1 MTPTDFDKYLAG
13 AVVPTDGSV
22 TLGALEMMLL
32 PFFDPTAMTT
42 HLMAA
47 CVITVTD
54 ASLDP
59 SGSPTSHTTVV
70 GYYEPAGAPEYV
82 LLCGEKFLESRDL
95 SEPDARKRCTD
106 ALEALPSAV
115 QARLLKDLMSHYGSC
130 PTSDARCQFYL
141 NFRRKKEICKHVSAT
156 LAYLRDNVS
165 DFQDQLVQMFSTA
178 ISGTAPAG
186 TKSQTMSLEEL
197 VFRTPVLLEGDRGAG
212 KTTDART
219 LARAQG
225 CWLVEAAGH
234 ESVEAVELLGFLMQ
248 NPEDGR
254 LVWKDGPLSEAVR
267 RAGSGTKVVLL
278 LDELLRIPTR
288 MMSVLLTF
296 LSPFEGRYWLRTG
309 RAASVTDGVA
319 TEEMLSCPVENLAV
333 IATTNVGA
341 AYAVDDMDEAIRER
355 FTVLRQDTE
364 LSKLAAILKSVGETY
379 GNTPVAVKT
388 LLKFF
393 DLMGHLKQRGQVASG
408 PTTRT
413 LTRALE
419 LSGGRDEDMLRAL
432 RTLALLW
439 VDRDTEGRPV
449 PEQMEAV
456 NEAIDDAYKDSTK
469 TKRGG
474 K

>member
-1 MTPTDFDKYLAG
+1 MKPTDFEKYLTG
-13 AVVPTDGSV
+13 AAAPADGSV
-22 TLGALEMMLL
+22 TLGAMRQALL
-32 PFFDPTAMTT
+32 PYFDPTAMTT

-47 CVITVTD
+47 YVITVTD
-54 ASLDP
+54 TALDP
-59 SGSPTSHTTVV
+59 SGTATSHTTVV
-70 GYYEPAGAPEYV
+70 GYYESAGAQEYV

-95 SEPDARKRCTD
+95 SEPDARARCTA
-106 ALEALPSAV
+106 ALEPLPSSA
-115 QARLLKDLMSHYGSC
+115 QSRLMKELMSHYGSC
-130 PTSDARCQFYL
+130 PPSDSRCQFYL
-141 NFRRKKEICKHVSAT
+141 NFRRKQEICKHVSAA
-156 LAYLRDNVS
+156 LANIRDTVP
-165 DFQDQLVQMFSTA
+165 DFQDKLVEALSTA
-178 ISGTAPAG
+178 MSGSAAVG
-186 TKSQTMSLEEL
+186 AKGDTMSLQEL

-225 CWLVEAAGH
+225 CWLVEGAGH
-234 ESVEAVELLGFLMQ
+234 ESVEAVDLLGCLMQ
-248 NPEDGR
+248 NPDDGR
-254 LVWKDGPLSEAVR
+254 LVWKDGPLAEAVR
-267 RAGSGTKVVLL
+267 RAETGTKVVLL
-278 LDELLRIPTR
+278 LDELLRIPVR

-309 RAASVTDGVA
+309 RAASVTNGVA
-319 TEEMLSCPVENLAV
+319 TEEVLSCPVENLAV

-364 LSKLAAILKSVGETY
+364 LGKLTTILKSQAEVCGSS
-379 GNTPVAVKT
+379 PAAVPT

-393 DLMGHLKQRGQVASG
+393 DLMGKFKQVGQVASG

-419 LSGGRDEDMLRAL
+419 LSGGRDEDLLRAL
-432 RTLALLW
+432 RTLSLLW

-449 PEQMEAV
+449 PEQLEVV
-456 NEAIDDAYKDSTK
+456 NGAIEDAYKAGVK
-469 TKRGG
+469 AAKGR

>member
-1 MTPTDFDKYLAG
+1 MNHTDFDKFLTG
-13 AVVPTDGSV
+13 AVAPTDGSV
-22 TLGALEMMLL
+22 TLGTMEMMLL
-32 PFFDPTAMTT
+32 PFFDPTAMSN

-54 ASLDP
+54 TSIDP
-59 SGSPTSHTTVV
+59 GGAPTTHTTAV
-70 GYYEPAGAPEYV
+70 GYYESAGAPEFV
-82 LLCGEKFLESRDL
+82 LLCSEKFLEARDF
-95 SEPDARKRCTD
+95 SEADARTRCTS
-106 ALEALPSAV
+106 ALEALPSSA
-115 QARLLKDLMSHYGSC
+115 QARLLKEMMSHYGTC

-141 NFRRKKEICKHVSAT
+141 NFRRKKEICRHVSAS
-156 LAYLRDNVS
+156 LAYLRDSVP
-165 DFQDQLVQMFSTA
+165 DFQDQLVNMLTTA
-178 ISGTAPAG
+178 MSGVAPAG
-186 TKSQTMSLEEL
+186 TKGLTMSLEEL

-278 LDELLRIPTR
+278 LDELLRIPVR

-364 LSKLAAILKSVGETY
+364 LGKLTAILKSVGETY

-393 DLMGHLKQRGQVASG
+393 DLMGQLKQRGQVASG

-419 LSGGRDEDMLRAL
+419 LSNGRDEDMLRAL
-432 RTLALLW
+432 RTLAMLW

-449 PEQMEAV
+449 AEQMEAV
-456 NEAIDDAYKDSTK
+456 HGAIDDAYKESTK
-469 TKRGG
+469 TKRGA